1 MAKMWAG
8 RFKKETDRLV
18 NEFNASVSV
27 DSRLYREDIEG
38 SMAHAAMLEKQ
49 GIIPPEDGKTSVQ
62 ASGKF

>member
-38 SMAHAAMLEKQ
+38 SMAHAAMLGRQ
-49 GIIPPEDGKTSVQ
+49 GIIKEHKSTGRIAEMDR
-62 ASGKF
+62 